1 MESALAREPHFSVM
15 DIIKMEQGHVQTMN
29 VSDYRQI
36 FLIVGFSKI
45 KIYIIFKTHN
55 NCQQGL

>member
-1 MESALAREPHFSVM
+1 MESALATEPQFSVM
-15 DIIKMEQGHVQTMN
+15 GITKMEQGHMQTMD

-55 NCQQGL
+55 NCQQGM

>member
-1 MESALAREPHFSVM
+1 MESALAREPQFSVM

-36 FLIVGFSKI
+36 FLIAGFSKI

-55 NCQQGL
+55 NCQQGM